1 MQYLPVNEA
10 TSPIDTVLSVVRD
23 LAEEASGVVPRL
35 VRRTRDQIA
44 VGVTLVERLTGC
56 GSPGTTDAEEPIS
69 PVASIVRHDA
79 VADLEDDLADVAPI
93 GTAAKKAPAKKSAA
107 KKAPAKK
114 SPAKKAPAKK
124 AAAKKAPAKKA
135 AAKKAP
141 AKKAAAKKAPAA
153 SAAGASA
160 SALSPVTTPPPADVV
175 DAVPAAADLPIAGYD
190 ILAASQVIARLDG
203 MDAGDLDLIRR
214 YEAANRNRRTIL
226 GRVGQLLRPQG

>member
-124 AAAKKAPAKKA
+124 AAAKKAPA
-135 AAKKAP
+135 
-141 AKKAAAKKAPAA
+141 A